1 MSELEYDAPE
11 HGGVVQDDP
20 FAHLTLD
27 RAISLRWS
35 LRDILAN
42 RTRFLPLAEA
52 DLNLLVEMGLVEVH
66 DDEPSLTPA
75 GMAAI
80 E

>member
-1 MSELEYDAPE
+1 MSDLEDDAI
-11 HGGVVQDDP
+11 VQDDP
-20 FAHLTLD
+20 FAHLSLD
-27 RAISLRWS
+27 QAISLRWT

-42 RTRFLPLAEA
+42 RTKFMPLADA
-52 DLNLLVEMGLVEVH
+52 DLHLLVEMGLVEVH
-66 DDEPSLTPA
+66 DEEPSLTSA

>member
-1 MSELEYDAPE
+1 MSELEHDAT
-11 HGGVVQDDP
+11 VQGDP
-20 FAHLTLD
+20 FAHLPLE

-35 LRDILAN
+35 LRDILAS
-42 RTRFLPLAEA
+42 RTKFLPLDQA
-52 DLNLLVEMGLVEVH
+52 DLQLLVEMGLAEVH
-66 DDEPSLTPA
+66 DGEPSLTST